1 MTTGSPAVGVVEA
14 AAGARRDVP
23 AAAPVTAEHLSYQ
36 VINRV
41 AVVTLNRP
49 DALNALSHSM
59 VRTLAQWV
67 EQCRTDDQILAL
79 VLRGAGDKGF
89 CAGGDVRALYRL
101 ASAGERSW
109 QAFFIDEYRLDF
121 ALHHF
126 PKPVVALMDGITM
139 GGGMGLAQ
147 GASLRIA
154 TQRSRIAMPET
165 RIGFVPDV
173 GATRFLAVMPV
184 ELELYVGLTGVTL
197 SGADAQRLGLADLLV
212 DADAL
217 RDFDVR
223 LCEADTTDIDRA
235 LKQAFGGPDS
245 KPVRSTVDDWRAL
258 AMRHF
263 NPRHSVEQIVASLHG
278 HLSAGPREAEREW
291 LSATLDALSAY
302 SPTMLNVT
310 RQALLRGR
318 HMTLAECLRME
329 LAIATQAIDH
339 GDFCEGVRA
348 HLIDKDKRPRWAPA
362 TLGEVREEHVAAMLR
377 SPWRADAHPLADL
390 HG

>member
-1 MTTGSPAVGVVEA
+1 MPA
-14 AAGARRDVP
+14 DV
-23 AAAPVTAEHLSYQ
+23 PVTAEHLSYQ

-41 AVVTLNRP
+41 AVVTLNRS

-67 EQCRTDDQILAL
+67 EQCRADDRILAL

-121 ALHHF
+121 TLHHF

-147 GASLRIA
+147 GASLRVA

-223 LCEADTTDIDRA
+223 LCEADTTDIERA
-235 LKQAFGGPDS
+235 LKQAFGGPDHE
-245 KPVRSTVDDWRAL
+245 PVRSTVDDWRAL

-291 LSATLDALSAY
+291 LSATLDALTAY

-329 LAIATQAIDH
+329 LAIATQAIDD

-362 TLGEVREEHVAAMLR
+362 TLAEVREEDVAAILR

>member
-1 MTTGSPAVGVVEA
+1 MSFTRRARTMGDAQV
-14 AAGARRDVP
+14 AG
-23 AAAPVTAEHLSYQ
+23 AAPVTAEHLSYQ

-67 EQCRTDDQILAL
+67 EQCRADDRILTL

-89 CAGGDVRALYRL
+89 CAGGDVRALYQL
-101 ASAGERSW
+101 ASAGERAW

-197 SGADAQRLGLADLLV
+197 SGADAQRLGLADRLV

-235 LKQAFGGPDS
+235 LKQVFGGPG
-245 KPVRSTVDDWRAL
+245 PEPGQVCSTVDDWRAL
-258 AMRHF
+258 AVRHF
-263 NPRHSVEQIVASLHG
+263 NPRHSVEQIVASLRG
-278 HLSAGPREAEREW
+278 HLSAGPCEAERAW
-291 LSATLDALSAY
+291 LGATLDALTAY

-329 LAIATQAIDH
+329 LAIATQAIDK

-362 TLGEVREEHVAAMLR
+362 TLAEVCEERVAAMLC
-377 SPWRADAHPLADL
+377 SPWRADVHPLADL
-390 HG
+390 HD